1 MEIRGDHL
9 QEIFYLQSKFK
20 ISIPNGLVMPSR
32 TAGRKSDRKISI
44 LCTYS
49 IKLIVGPYYNVLP
62 EEAH

>member
-32 TAGRKSDRKISI
+32 TAGRKSDRTISI
-44 LCTYS
+44 LS
-49 IKLIVGPYYNVLP
+49 LIV
-62 EEAH
+62 